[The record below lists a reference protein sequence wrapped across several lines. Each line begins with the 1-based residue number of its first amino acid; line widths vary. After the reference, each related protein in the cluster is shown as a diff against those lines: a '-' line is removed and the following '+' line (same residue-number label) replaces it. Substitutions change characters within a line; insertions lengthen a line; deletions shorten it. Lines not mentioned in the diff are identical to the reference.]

1 MIVSAVSSTTT
12 RPAIGNYLRRRLYP
26 LTLADLDDL
35 VEETLLVVWR
45 RIDSVPEEAELP
57 WMIGVA
63 RNVLRNAR
71 RSQYRRTN
79 FESTLP
85 AAPDDP
91 SAEDLVIADASVR
104 DALIS
109 LNDDDREV
117 LMLNAWDGL
126 DTHALGVALSITTNA
141 AAVRLSRAQ
150 ARFRERFAAAQV
162 ILKVSSRVATRTRY
176 AGGGAFMSDFEERLR
191 AADPAAA
198 SSYEHPDTNAMIS
211 RIMARAPRAR
221 RHVLRSFQFGWPDPS
236 PSPRPWPS
244 AASPR
249 STVPR
254 QASRSSPWPRRTAPV
269 RRVPPTAPPRSCP
282 EAA

>member
-1 MIVSAVSSTTT
+1 MGSPQDDRFRRLVHEHS
-12 RPAIGNYLRRRLYP
+12 PAIGNYLRRRLYP
-26 LTLADLDDL
+26 LTVADLDDL

-45 RIDSVPEEAELP
+45 RIDSVPVEAELP

-71 RSQYRRTN
+71 RSQYRRGN

-85 AAPDDP
+85 TPADDP

-109 LNDDDREV
+109 LTDDDREV

-141 AAVRLSRAQ
+141 AAVRLTRAQ

-162 ILKVSSRVATRTRY
+162 I
-176 AGGGAFMSDFEERLR
+176 
-191 AADPAAA
+191 
-198 SSYEHPDTNAMIS
+198 
-211 RIMARAPRAR
+211 
-221 RHVLRSFQFGWPDPS
+221 
-236 PSPRPWPS
+236 
-244 AASPR
+244 
-249 STVPR
+249 
-254 QASRSSPWPRRTAPV
+254 
-269 RRVPPTAPPRSCP
+269 
-282 EAA
+282 